1 MLSSKMYNFYSDKS
15 RNFNKLY
22 YYTCISK
29 FIKIE
34 DNIELK
40 NIFFV
45 TNSQDLFYFNS
56 YTHHQTPTYFNKEIP
71 CF

>member
-15 RNFNKLY
+15 RNFIKLY
-22 YYTCISK
+22 YYTFISK

-40 NIFFV
+40 NILFV
-45 TNSQDLFYFNS
+45 TNSQDLFYFNL
-56 YTHHQTPTYFNKEIP
+56 YHTY
-71 CF
+71 